1 MELDAGFFAF
11 AVPAVL
17 LAALSKGGFG
27 GGMAFI
33 AAPLLALAVEPR
45 LAVGL
50 MLPLL
55 MLMDVTSLRP
65 YWRRWSWPHARRLML
80 GAVPGVALGAVFFGA
95 VSADAIRFLIG
106 AVAIG
111 FVLFQLAL
119 RLGWAPVPA
128 EPPGPRKGLFW
139 GGVAGFTSFV
149 SHAGG
154 PPAMMYLL
162 GNRLSKTS
170 YQATTVL
177 VFWWINLIK
186 FPPYLALG
194 MFTSETALAG
204 LILTPVAVA
213 GVLIGVWTH
222 RMMPEGGFFALTYA
236 LLMAA
241 GCKLVYDAVT

>member
-1 MELDAGFFAF
+1 MELDAAFFAF

-17 LAALSKGGFG
+17 LAGLSKGGFG
-27 GGMAFI
+27 GGMSFI
-33 AAPLLALAVEPR
+33 AAPLMAVAVEPR

-80 GAVPGVALGAVFFGA
+80 GAIPGVALGAVFFGA
-95 VSADAIRFLIG
+95 VSVDAIRFLIG
-106 AVAIG
+106 AIAIG

-119 RLGWAPVPA
+119 RLGWAPA
-128 EPPGPRKGLFW
+128 LSTPPGPRRGLFW

-162 GNRLSKTS
+162 GSRLSKTG

-186 FPPYLALG
+186 LPPYLMLG
-194 MFTSETALAG
+194 MFTADTALAG
-204 LILTPVAVA
+204 LILVPVAIG
-213 GVLIGVWTH
+213 GVLVGVWAH
-222 RMMPEGGFFALTYA
+222 RMVPERAFFALTYA
-236 LLMAA
+236 LLLAT
-241 GCKLVYDAVT
+241 GSKLVFDALA